1 MTMLVIYFKY
11 MQVYSYYEFVND
23 SSLYNGDILP
33 LGWSLGK
40 ILCIKRSSDTKQGMA
55 WSYFLRVLILF

>member
-40 ILCIKRSSDTKQGMA
+40 ILSSKGPMIQNRA
-55 WSYFLRVLILF
+55 WLGLTS